1 MSREQAIKVFA
12 VAVFVGG
19 LAGLATLDIGYGLAA
34 FVIVF
39 LGWGG
44 YEFITERRRGS

>member
-1 MSREQAIKVFA
+1 MSRQQAIKVFA
-12 VAVFVGG
+12 VAVFVGLLVG
-19 LAGLATLDIGYGLAA
+19 VGTTNVGYGLAA

-44 YEFITERRRGS
+44 YELLTERRG